1 LLWGRRNL
9 RNEKFKKLNF
19 SFDINKQQA
28 IIVITLIWLNLYFKT
43 MTDIKQKKENVKM
56 HLKDLRQNLKKMHLA
71 VTQDLTLPQ
80 PDEVKK
86 LMYKMDQLLNLIET
100 K

>member
-1 LLWGRRNL
+1 
-9 RNEKFKKLNF
+9 
-19 SFDINKQQA
+19 
-28 IIVITLIWLNLYFKT
+28 

-56 HLKDLRQNLKKMHLA
+56 HLKDLRQNLKKMHLE
-71 VTQDLTLPQ
+71 VTEELMLPQ

-86 LMYKMDQLLNLIET
+86 LMKKMDQLLEVIES